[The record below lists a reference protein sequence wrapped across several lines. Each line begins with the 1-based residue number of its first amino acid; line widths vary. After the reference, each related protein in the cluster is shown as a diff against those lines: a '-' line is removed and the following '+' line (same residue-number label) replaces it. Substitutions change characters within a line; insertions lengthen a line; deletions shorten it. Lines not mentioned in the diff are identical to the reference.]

1 MCLDGGGSLYASPAL
16 SNDNSR
22 VYIACYNAGM
32 FGLNRQTGK
41 IDWTTPLKNV
51 MSSPAVVR
59 PPPPPPPRP
68 LLAVMLGGCRPTL
81 TLLSLVCRRG
91 LLQSDLRGMGMCL
104 GRCVLCSL
112 CLRQS
117 VGGGGHTLVSFQVR
131 NRVEKGM

>member
-1 MCLDGGGSLYASPAL
+1 MYASPAL

-59 PPPPPPPRP
+59 PTSS
-68 LLAVMLGGCRPTL
+68 A
-81 TLLSLVCRRG
+81 
-91 LLQSDLRGMGMCL
+91 
-104 GRCVLCSL
+104 RCD
-112 CLRQS
+112 
-117 VGGGGHTLVSFQVR
+117 VGGMQANAHSAVARMPEGFAA
-131 NRVEKGM
+131 K